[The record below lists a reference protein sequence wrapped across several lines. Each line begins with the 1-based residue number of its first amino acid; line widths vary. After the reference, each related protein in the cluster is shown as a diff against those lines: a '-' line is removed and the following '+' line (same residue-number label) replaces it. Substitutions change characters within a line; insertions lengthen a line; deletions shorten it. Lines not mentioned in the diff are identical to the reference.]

1 MTNPVEILYVEDNPN
16 DLELTLHAFNKNHLA
31 NNILIARDG
40 EEALTLL
47 FGDGQNPNAEL
58 SNSPKV
64 ILLDLKLPKISGLE
78 VLQKV
83 KSDDR
88 TKVIPVVVLTSSK
101 EERDIVESYR
111 LGVNSYIVK
120 PVDFEKFIDA
130 MRALGMY
137 WLMLN
142 QMPNH

>member
-16 DLELTLHAFNKNHLA
+16 DLELTMHAFNKNHLA

-40 EEALTLL
+40 EEALSLL
-47 FGDGQNPNAEL
+47 FGTDKDPDSEI

-64 ILLDLKLPKISGLE
+64 ILLDLKLPKVSGLE

-83 KSDDR
+83 KSDGR
-88 TKVIPVVVLTSSK
+88 TKMIPVVVLTSSK
-101 EERDIVESYR
+101 EERDIIESYR

-130 MRALGMY
+130 MRALSMY

>member
-1 MTNPVEILYVEDNPN
+1 
-16 DLELTLHAFNKNHLA
+16 LA

-47 FGDGQNPNAEL
+47 FGENQSKDGEL

-64 ILLDLKLPKISGLE
+64 ILLDLKLPKVSGLE

-83 KSDDR
+83 KSDER
-88 TKVIPVVVLTSSK
+88 TKMIPVVVLTSSK